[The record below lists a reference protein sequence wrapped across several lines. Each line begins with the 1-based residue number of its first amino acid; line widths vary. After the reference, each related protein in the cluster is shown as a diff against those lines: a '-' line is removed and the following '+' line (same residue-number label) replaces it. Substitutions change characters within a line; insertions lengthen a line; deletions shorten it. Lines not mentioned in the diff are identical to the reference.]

1 MRYLKL
7 VVVFL
12 AAAGSL
18 LVGCKKRLPA
28 WTIMAYYDGNCDL
41 DISRNGNSWV
51 VAEAQEAEQVGST
64 DQVQMIAMVGSVRLG
79 GNCKYYRIE
88 KHLNELPDS
97 LKSTVLEVLGT
108 KDMSDKATLRNF
120 IQYCVTNYPAQHY
133 MLMIK
138 NHGGGWRGAC
148 LDQQNGAGAMMSL
161 PEFREALDT
170 FHFDI
175 IAFDACL
182 MGMCEVAYELRG
194 KADYLVASQFVTYAG
209 TYGSAE
215 WLGWLTANP
224 NAGGLDLG
232 KKIVEACMHANEAHQ
247 FTGQQAVIDLS
258 QMDALASRVGTL
270 GNELVTASGQ
280 YAGEILDAFARTHS
294 TELDDPAFCDL
305 REFCKNVLQEPHLK
319 EIPQIKTATENVIS
333 AINSAVPMTMTN
345 AVGISRGGL
354 CIHFPYADTLFDSAN
369 YVKCQWRSTNWHSFL
384 SKFIRAVG
392 GGGGGGGD
400 RGWISINSNPQGATI
415 WYDGNNT
422 GATTPAVLGN
432 VLAGVHR
439 IKLTLTG
446 YQDWEQDVNVTANC
460 TTYVNATLVQQGGG
474 NRLTVSGTVTWPGHS
489 LSNHCIAF
497 LDTARTGAP
506 RVMGITPVNPA
517 NGSYT
522 IQIDLS
528 APVQAYVEAFDD
540 INNNGYIE
548 AGEGFGYWD
557 ANGNGQWDDYLTFQ
571 PGQTVQ
577 NANIVLF
584 TVSKDGV
591 PGTKPVE

>member
-1 MRYLKL
+1 MRYLRL
-7 VVVFL
+7 VMVFL
-12 AAAGSL
+12 AVAGSL

-64 DQVQMIAMVGSVRLG
+64 DQVQIIAMVGSVRLG

-120 IQYCVTNYPAQHY
+120 IQYCVTNYPAQRY

-161 PEFREALDT
+161 PEIREALDT

-194 KADYLVASQFVTYAG
+194 KANYLVASQFITYAG

-224 NAGGLDLG
+224 SASGLDLG
-232 KKIVEACMHANEAHQ
+232 KKIVEACLHANEAHQ
-247 FTGQQAVIDLS
+247 FTGQQAVIDLA

-270 GNELVTASGQ
+270 GNEMVTASGQ
-280 YAGEILDAFARTHS
+280 YAAEILDAFARTHS

-319 EIPQIKTATENVIS
+319 EIPQIKSATENVIS
-333 AINSAVPMTMTN
+333 AINAAVPMTMTN

-354 CIHFPYADTLFDSAN
+354 CIFFPYADTLFDSAN

-384 SKFIRAVG
+384 SKFIQAVG
-392 GGGGGGGD
+392 GG
-400 RGWISINSNPQGATI
+400 
-415 WYDGNNT
+415 
-422 GATTPAVLGN
+422 
-432 VLAGVHR
+432 
-439 IKLTLTG
+439 
-446 YQDWEQDVNVTANC
+446 
-460 TTYVNATLVQQGGG
+460 GGG

-489 LSNHCIAF
+489 LSNYCIAF
-497 LDTARTGAP
+497 LDTAQTGAP
-506 RVMGITPVNPA
+506 RVIGVTPVNPA

-522 IQIDLS
+522 IQLDLS

-540 INNNGYIE
+540 INNNGYVE
-548 AGEGFGYWD
+548 TGEGFGYWD
-557 ANGNGQWDDYLTFQ
+557 ANGNTLWDDYLIFS

-577 NANIVLF
+577 NADIRLF
-584 TVSKDGV
+584 TVSQDGLSA
-591 PGTKPVE
+591 GKPVESRE